1 MFWGKSA
8 HNWTSRG
15 VLSVDYVLTV
25 LFYGTPGQF
34 TRTQG
39 TVLLRPMLST
49 SSVFV
54 DTAFGLWFVW
64 NIHTNM
70 CTLYGRGFIYTSIY
84 VCTWGR
90 VAALRSDSALESR
103 KVGIVFFWSLAE
115 AFRPYD
121 CTYSSA
127 WYRYMLLILPCI
139 VYVYIHT
146 SKYYSWEGKGY
157 VKIKLVVAT

>member
-1 MFWGKSA
+1 
-8 HNWTSRG
+8 
-15 VLSVDYVLTV
+15 
-25 LFYGTPGQF
+25 
-34 TRTQG
+34 
-39 TVLLRPMLST
+39 
-49 SSVFV
+49 
-54 DTAFGLWFVW
+54 
-64 NIHTNM
+64 M

-90 VAALRSDSALESR
+90 VAALRTDSALESR

-127 WYRYMLLILPCI
+127 WYRYMLILLCI

-146 SKYYSWEGKGY
+146 SKYYSLRRKKVRKNKVGRSHVTIAEIRKHGDIE
-157 VKIKLVVAT
+157 VANVSLLIFCASVVFFRCVLERRRIEHEFA